1 MTAFRCTECN
11 GAHATYRH
19 VEHVGTLPES
29 GPPVFGRDR
38 LPASASTAQA
48 NTWSTFTTAHVN
60 RDGSGYVEV
69 SRNGKTLHRFDF
81 GPERES

>member
-1 MTAFRCTECN
+1 MA
-11 GAHATYRH
+11 ATIAKATGYDSSRAKETH
-19 VEHVGTLPES
+19 
-29 GPPVFGRDR
+29 R
-38 LPASASTAQA
+38 LGSQSSTAQA

-69 SRNGKTLHRFDF
+69 RRDGVTLHRFEF

>member
-1 MTAFRCTECN
+1 MAATIARAFGNDSTRTKET
-11 GAHATYRH
+11 H
-19 VEHVGTLPES
+19 
-29 GPPVFGRDR
+29 R
-38 LPASASTAQA
+38 LGGQSSTAQA